1 MFFKLQPIIYT
12 AIFFLALEILAF
24 QQGWF
29 FQIALFLFIYSIV
42 IIWPLARKIRYLA
55 FPLFLSLGS
64 FSLLFF
70 IDSFLEKQVFIFM
83 AGGVYYLA
91 LLGSYRLKFYS
102 CDQTAQGMLN
112 LVTIA
117 SMFFWFLAIYAW
129 FLNYVFAFWLLPII
143 IFLSTAFVSIPSLIV
158 CSTDREKI
166 QKKIKEKKEKK
177 KFFGNQV
184 LEIIYHENRRSI
196 IFLDLILALFV
207 AQFAWVVSYWPFSYL
222 TLGTVLLIVFYI
234 AWDIIRNFIQGKL
247 SLKRLVMNGL
257 MATLFVIAIVSTAQW
272 DLVV

>member
-12 AIFFLALEILAF
+12 VIFFLVLEISAF
-24 QQGWF
+24 KQDWF
-29 FQIALFLFIYSIV
+29 FQIVLFLFIYSI
-42 IIWPLARKIRYLA
+42 ITIWPLARKIRYLA

-70 IDSFLEKQVFIFM
+70 IDSFLEKQVFILVVS
-83 AGGVYYLA
+83 GVYYLA

-129 FLNYVFAFWLLPII
+129 FLNYVFAFWLLPLV
-143 IFLSTAFVSIPSLIV
+143 IFLSTAFISIPSFIV

-166 QKKIKEKKEKK
+166 QKKIKKKKEKK

-184 LEIIYHENRRSI
+184 LEIVYYENRRSI

-207 AQFAWVVSYWPFSYL
+207 AQFAWAVSYWPFNYL
-222 TLGTVLLIVFYI
+222 TLGTSLLIVFYI
-234 AWDIIRNFIQGKL
+234 GWDTIRNFIQGKL
-247 SLKRLVMNGL
+247 SLKRSVVNGL
-257 MATLFVIAIVSTAQW
+257 MAMLFITAIISTSQW

>member
-12 AIFFLALEILAF
+12 VIFFLVLEISAF
-24 QQGWF
+24 KQDWF
-29 FQIALFLFIYSIV
+29 FQIVLFLFIYSII

-70 IDSFLEKQVFIFM
+70 IDSFLEKQVFILVVS
-83 AGGVYYLA
+83 GVYYLA

-129 FLNYVFAFWLLPII
+129 FLNYVFAFWLLPLV
-143 IFLSTAFVSIPSLIV
+143 IFLSTAFISIPSFIV

-166 QKKIKEKKEKK
+166 QKKIKKKKEKK

-184 LEIIYHENRRSI
+184 LEIVYYENRRSI

-207 AQFAWVVSYWPFSYL
+207 AQFAWAVSYWPFNYL
-222 TLGTVLLIVFYI
+222 TLGTSLLIVFYI
-234 AWDIIRNFIQGKL
+234 GWDTIRNFIQGKL
-247 SLKRLVMNGL
+247 SLKRSVVNGL
-257 MATLFVIAIVSTAQW
+257 MAMLFITAIISTSQW